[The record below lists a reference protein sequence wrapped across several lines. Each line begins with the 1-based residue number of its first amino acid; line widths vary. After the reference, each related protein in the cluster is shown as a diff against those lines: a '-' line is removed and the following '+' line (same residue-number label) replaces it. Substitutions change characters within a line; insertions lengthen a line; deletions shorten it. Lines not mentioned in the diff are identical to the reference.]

1 MIEGR
6 VGVGELN
13 IKKHERTF
21 WRLRNVLYLDCGI
34 VGIPHGYIYTYTFV
48 KMHQPVH
55 LKLVCFIVHKIHLN
69 KLN

>member
-1 MIEGR
+1 MDRKNSSIAAESRSVIEGR

-34 VGIPHGYIYTYTFV
+34 VGIP
-48 KMHQPVH
+48 
-55 LKLVCFIVHKIHLN
+55 
-69 KLN
+69 